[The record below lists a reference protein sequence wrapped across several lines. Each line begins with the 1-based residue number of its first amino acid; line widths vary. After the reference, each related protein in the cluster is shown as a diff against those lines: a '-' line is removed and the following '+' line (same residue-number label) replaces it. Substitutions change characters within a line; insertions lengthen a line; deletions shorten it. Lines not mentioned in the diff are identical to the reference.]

1 MKADDASDALKEG
14 EIMTQKEYR
23 KAAAQSEENAQRPLF
38 DKYFNYVYTIVFSR
52 LRSCASREDIEEC
65 VGDVFADVYMRFDE
79 HRAFDGDPAGF
90 VGTVA
95 RRKAADMYKR
105 LTKNKFGSISI
116 DDEEAAE
123 IEAPDNTADTVE
135 KKELRGSLIKCV
147 ELLGEPDS
155 TIIIQKYFFMRSST
169 EISKLVSLTPEAVR
183 VRCSRA
189 LKKLRETLTDMNI
202 SL

>member
-23 KAAAQSEENAQRPLF
+23 KAAALSEENAQRSLF
-38 DKYFNYVYTIVFSR
+38 DEYFNYVYTIVFSR

-65 VGDVFADVYMRFDE
+65 VGDVFADVYMQFDE
-79 HRAFDGDPAGF
+79 RKAFNGDPTGF

-105 LTKNKFGSISI
+105 LTKKRQGMVSI

-123 IEAPDNTADTVE
+123 IEAPEDTEDTVE
-135 KKELRGSLIKCV
+135 KKELRSSLIKCV
-147 ELLGEPDS
+147 EQLGEPDS
-155 TIIIQKYFFMRSST
+155 TIILQKFFFMRSSA
-169 EISKLVSLTPEAVR
+169 EISKLVSMTPEAVR

-189 LKKLRETLTDMNI
+189 LKKLRETLTAMNI

>member
-14 EIMTQKEYR
+14 EIMTQKEFR
-23 KAAAQSEENAQRPLF
+23 KAAALSEENAQRSLF
-38 DKYFNYVYTIVFSR
+38 DEYFNYVYTIVFSR

-65 VGDVFADVYMRFDE
+65 VGDVFADVYMQFDE
-79 HRAFDGDPAGF
+79 SKAFRGDPTGF

-95 RRKAADMYKR
+95 RRKAADMYNK
-105 LTKNKFGSISI
+105 LTRNRQGRVSI

-123 IEAPDNTADTVE
+123 IEAPDDTADTVE

-147 ELLGEPDS
+147 EQLGEPDS
-155 TIIIQKYFFMRSST
+155 TIIIQKYFFMRSSA

-189 LKKLRETLTDMNI
+189 LKKLRETLTAMNI

>member
-23 KAAAQSEENAQRPLF
+23 KAAALSEENAQRSLF
-38 DKYFNYVYTIVFSR
+38 DEYFNYVYTIVFSR

-65 VGDVFADVYMRFDE
+65 VGDVFADVYMQFDE
-79 HRAFDGDPAGF
+79 RKAFNGDPTGF

-95 RRKAADMYKR
+95 RRKAADMYNK
-105 LTKNKFGSISI
+105 LTKKRQGMVSI

-123 IEAPDNTADTVE
+123 IEAPDDTEDTVE
-135 KKELRGSLIKCV
+135 KKELRSSLIKCV
-147 ELLGEPDS
+147 EQLGEPDS
-155 TIIIQKYFFMRSST
+155 TIILQKYFFMRSSA
-169 EISKLVSLTPEAVR
+169 EISKLVSMTPEAVR

-189 LKKLRETLTDMNI
+189 LKKLRETLTAMNI

>member
-23 KAAAQSEENAQRPLF
+23 KAAAQSEENAQRTLF

-79 HRAFDGDPAGF
+79 RRAFDGDPTGF

-123 IEAPDNTADTVE
+123 IESRLGRRLSE
-135 KKELRGSLIKCV
+135 RELQARVARSGRVLGRGYDASC
-147 ELLGEPDS
+147 
-155 TIIIQKYFFMRSST
+155 
-169 EISKLVSLTPEAVR
+169 
-183 VRCSRA
+183 
-189 LKKLRETLTDMNI
+189 
-202 SL
+202 

>member
-1 MKADDASDALKEG
+1 
-14 EIMTQKEYR
+14 MTQKEYR
-23 KAAAQSEENAQRPLF
+23 KAAAQSEENAQRTLF

-79 HRAFDGDPAGF
+79 HRAFEGDPTGF

-135 KKELRGSLIKCV
+135 KKELRDSLIKCV